1 MGEAKRRKRRNRR
14 KRFNPNDGKG
24 KQDTRRVDAPLDWK
38 RIQKPTT
45 EELELAARQAVP
57 AWLAVGFSQALDE
70 GIEILPSARLPQD
83 WPYLMHCVEFYVPAA
98 VWVAREVFNDAKLS
112 PEDELL
118 ALANACKVLVMA
130 SILAEQGR
138 MKLRYG
144 LNRSPGDFE
153 GSEVQTT
160 EESLAEYIG
169 LLESPLKLSASQTS
183 SSQTPALMLEK

>member
-83 WPYLMHCVEFYVPAA
+83 WPYLMRCVEFYVPAA

-130 SILAEQGR
+130 SILAEQGA
-138 MKLRYG
+138 MKLGFG
-144 LNRSPGDFE
+144 LDRSPGDFG
-153 GSEVQTT
+153 GSEVQTAP
-160 EESLAEYIG
+160 EFNWPKAKVG
-169 LLESPLKLSASQTS
+169 G
-183 SSQTPALMLEK
+183 